1 MAKQR
6 TDDSRYPS
14 RFSPGGFVTSA
25 QYIIEFVCEK
35 KARLDGKDLPAKF
48 WELKEWSAFY
58 KSQLRATHKLLKT
71 YEPAAIINV
80 LKKGRIWSLRAAWVE
95 KLIAAEQLA
104 ITKKKEAVARLEAQK
119 PKEDKSIII
128 DSKAERPIFK
138 KRSKLLSFDDEET

>member
-35 KARLDGKDLPAKF
+35 KARMDKKDLPAKF

-71 YEPAAIINV
+71 YEPAAIIAV

-95 KLIAAEQLA
+95 PLIATEQDILN
-104 ITKKKEAVARLEAQK
+104 KKREAAKRLEEQK
-119 PKEDKSIII
+119 PKPDNTVII
-128 DSKAERPIFK
+128 DSKAERPVF
-138 KRSKLLSFDDEET
+138 KRSKLLSLDDEE